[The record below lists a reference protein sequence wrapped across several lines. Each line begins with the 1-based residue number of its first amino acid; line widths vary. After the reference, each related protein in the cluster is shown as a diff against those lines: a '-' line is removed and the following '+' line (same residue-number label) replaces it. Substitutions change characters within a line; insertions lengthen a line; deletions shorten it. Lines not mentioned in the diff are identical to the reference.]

1 VSDAEEL
8 VRRVFDAHNRGGGD
22 VLLDAFDDIF
32 DPDFEFKP
40 MTVGTFGSLERVTY
54 RGREGMERY
63 YRERAEAFGGGE
75 VHIRSVEQAGD
86 AVIVHARSTARGRAS
101 GATVE
106 EEIALVYWARDGR
119 LVRGEVFRS
128 GRDAREA
135 VHA

>member
-1 VSDAEEL
+1 VSEAAEL
-8 VRRVFDAHNRGGGD
+8 VRRVMDAHNRGAD

-32 DPDFEFKP
+32 DPDFEFRP
-40 MTVGTFGSLERVTY
+40 MTVGTFGSPNRATY
-54 RGREGMERY
+54 RGRAGVERY
-63 YRERAEAFGGGE
+63 YRDRAEAFAGGE
-75 VHIRSVEQAGD
+75 VQIRSLEPVGE

-106 EEIALVYWARDGR
+106 EDIALVYWARDGR
-119 LVRGEVFRS
+119 LVQGEAFRS

>member
-1 VSDAEEL
+1 MSDAEEL

-75 VHIRSVEQAGD
+75 VHIRSVEQAGG

>member
-1 VSDAEEL
+1 VSEAEEL
-8 VRRVFDAHNRGGGD
+8 VRRLFDAHNSGGGD
-22 VLLDAFDDIF
+22 VLLEAFDEIF

-40 MTVGTFGSLERVTY
+40 RTVGTFGSLEPATY

-75 VHIRSVEQAGD
+75 VHVRSVEPTGD

-106 EEIALVYWARDGR
+106 EDIALVYWVRDGK

-128 GRDAREA
+128 ARDAREA
-135 VHA
+135 IDA

>member
-1 VSDAEEL
+1 MSDAGEL
-8 VRRVFDAHNRGGGD
+8 VRRVMDAHNQGGGD

-32 DPDFEFKP
+32 DPDFEFRP
-40 MTVGTFGSLERVTY
+40 LTVGTFGSRERVTY

-63 YRERAEAFGGGE
+63 YRDRAEAFGGGE
-75 VHIRSVEQAGD
+75 VHIRSIECVGD

-135 VHA
+135 ARA